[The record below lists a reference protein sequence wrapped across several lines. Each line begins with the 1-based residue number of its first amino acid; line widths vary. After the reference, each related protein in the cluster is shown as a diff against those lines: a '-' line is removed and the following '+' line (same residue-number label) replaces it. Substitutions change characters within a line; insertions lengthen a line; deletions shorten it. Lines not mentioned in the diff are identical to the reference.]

1 MANKVEIT
9 CQVCGAKEMVDEPL
23 ARWMESRGKM
33 FCSTCHAAGKAGTK
47 SSEKTAQAEAKQTK
61 SNRYAKHPTI
71 KTDDPEIAKRYRKA
85 YDKIKAEF
93 DDIFDE
99 VQIHLQGWTS
109 TIVLNEL
116 NREGYK

>member
-1 MANKVEIT
+1 MADKVEIT
-9 CQVCGAKEMVDEPL
+9 CQVCGAKEMVDAPL

-33 FCSTCHAAGKAGTK
+33 FCSKCHAAGKAGTK

-61 SNRYAKHPTI
+61 SNSYAKRPSI

-85 YDKIKAEF
+85 YDKIRAEF

-99 VQIHLQGWTS
+99 VQMHLQGWTS

-116 NREGYK
+116 KREGYN